1 MNEITRRARAMQKL
15 TINYCLVFFHIRIF
29 FDILLCIKQM
39 LSWLENMHKYVKNEF
54 EGGEKTQILNFVSD
68 DAERNL

>member
-1 MNEITRRARAMQKL
+1 
-15 TINYCLVFFHIRIF
+15 
-29 FDILLCIKQM
+29 M

-68 DAERNL
+68 DAERNLWRASAK

>member
-1 MNEITRRARAMQKL
+1 MQTHNKL
-15 TINYCLVFFHIRIF
+15 LLPFFYTLEIF
-29 FDILLCIKQM
+29 FDILFCIKQM

-54 EGGEKTQILNFVSD
+54 EGGEKNSNLNFVSD